1 MIPKTKLIN
10 SPSESVISLNEIKSF
25 LKIDHNDEDTLLEVL
40 IESSTERLEDEIGF
54 KFIEQEWEIY
64 FDYFS
69 KVSDGLIFTS
79 DDGTLSSV
87 QARANHL
94 NLPFGKII
102 QIDSFSTFDD
112 DDNEFMV
119 DSATYQADIHSH
131 YGKISLRYG
140 SIWPATV
147 LRPSNG
153 IKISGLFGIS
163 PDAAGVPKK
172 IKMAVMELVA
182 AMYEYRGDEYP
193 KIPAT
198 ALMLIEPYRRFKIGC
213 R

>member
-1 MIPKTKLIN
+1 MIPKTLLITP
-10 SPSESVISLNEIKSF
+10 PSESVISLNEIKTF
-25 LKIDHNDEDTLLEVL
+25 LKIDNNDEDTLLEVL
-40 IESSTERLEDEIGF
+40 IESSTVRLEEEIGL

-64 FDYFS
+64 FDRFGKLS
-69 KVSDGLIFTS
+69 SGLVFTS
-79 DDGTLSSV
+79 GEGTLSSIN
-87 QARANHL
+87 QNPNHL

-102 QIDSFSTFDD
+102 NIDSFSTFDD
-112 DDNEFMV
+112 DDNEYPV
-119 DSATYQADIHSH
+119 DPTSYQADLHSH

-140 SIWPATV
+140 SVWPATI

-163 PDAAGVPKK
+163 PDAANVPKT
-172 IKMAVMELVA
+172 IKMAVMELTA

-193 KIPAT
+193 KIPPT